1 MGKFGG
7 AKLFNE
13 TPLITGRGGT
23 RVRTSFKKFL
33 LEEFYSIIL
42 MGNNVKICCSIDSI
56 V

>member
-42 MGNNVKICCSIDSI
+42 MGNYVKICCSIGSI